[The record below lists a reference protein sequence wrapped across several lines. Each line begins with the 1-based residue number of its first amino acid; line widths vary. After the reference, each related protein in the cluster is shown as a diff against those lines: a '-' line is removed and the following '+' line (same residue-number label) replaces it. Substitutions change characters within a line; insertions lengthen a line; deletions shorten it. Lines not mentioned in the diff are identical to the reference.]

1 MTALAPQPRISY
13 AEELARLSGKLS
25 AARELSALLYTAS
38 FQLRQL
44 LGCSVVIFTKPG
56 SEPVYVA
63 ASNIG
68 VPREELLHVRYERG
82 DELLVRLETG
92 EFVESGVLLPP
103 RGVTV
108 VPLRRREELIGF
120 VSLGQ
125 NPRADFYGE
134 AERELLSAVADQL
147 ALHIENFRLRDQD
160 WELSRVRELQERLLP
175 KAQVGIQGYDI
186 AHVWRPAR
194 SVSGDYF
201 DIIELEN
208 DKLAVCI
215 GDVIGKGMPAALLMS
230 NVQAAVKAVASHDM
244 PPSEL
249 CARVNRVLAGNLAAG
264 NFVTFFYS
272 IIDSRTGVLTYTNAG
287 HVAPILARGDG
298 TVRRLENGGALLGVF
313 KHWAFQQDTIQLEKG
328 DRIVLF
334 TDGITELKDDTEEE
348 FGEERLEQVVRQHRL
363 AKASELKDLVISAV
377 ADFSNGTFQDDV
389 TVVVVAAN

>member
-1 MTALAPQPRISY
+1 MSY
-13 AEELARLSGKLS
+13 AEALARLSAKLS
-25 AARELSALLYTAS
+25 AAQELSALLHTAA

-44 LGCSVVIFTKPG
+44 LGCSVVVFTRPG
-56 SEPVYVA
+56 SEAVYIA
-63 ASNIG
+63 SSNIG

-82 DELLVRLETG
+82 DELLTRLETG
-92 EFVESGVLLPP
+92 EFVERGVLLPP
-103 RGVTV
+103 RGVIV

-134 AERELLSAVADQL
+134 AERDLLSAAADQL

-175 KAQVGIQGYDI
+175 KAQAGVRGYDV
-186 AHVWRPAR
+186 AHVWRPQR

-201 DIIELEN
+201 DVIELEQ

-272 IIDSRTGVLTYTNAG
+272 MIDSRTGTLTHTNAG
-287 HVAPILARGDG
+287 HTAPILARADG
-298 TVRRLENGGALLGVF
+298 TVLRLENGGALLGVF
-313 KHWAFQQDTIQLEKG
+313 KHWTFQQDTLQLEKG
-328 DRIVLF
+328 DRLVLF
-334 TDGITELKDDTEEE
+334 TDGITELKNDTEEE
-348 FGEERLEQVVRQHRL
+348 FGEDRLEQLVRRHRR
-363 AKASELKDLVISAV
+363 AGASDLKDLLISEV
-377 ADFSNGTFQDDV
+377 ANFSNGAFQDDV